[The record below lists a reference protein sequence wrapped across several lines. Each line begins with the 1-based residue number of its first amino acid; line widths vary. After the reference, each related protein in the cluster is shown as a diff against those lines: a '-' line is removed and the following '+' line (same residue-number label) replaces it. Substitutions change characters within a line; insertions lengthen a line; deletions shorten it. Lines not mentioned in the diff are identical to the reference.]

1 MSAGLECPNLGPAP
15 ALAQDGPDRTR
26 TREIDMDIQG
36 TIAEAIIAE
45 LQRQAEIGEPGLTLD
60 ASEPGYLTVDGR
72 IDLDALIMV
81 IEGALAGG
89 P

>member
-1 MSAGLECPNLGPAP
+1 
-15 ALAQDGPDRTR
+15 
-26 TREIDMDIQG
+26 MDLQK
-36 TIAEAIIAE
+36 TIRDAIIAE
-45 LQRQAEIGEPGLTLD
+45 LERQAEAEDPAPKVDTR
-60 ASEPGYLTVDGR
+60 EPGYAAIEGR

>member
-1 MSAGLECPNLGPAP
+1 MD
-15 ALAQDGPDRTR
+15 AQT
-26 TREIDMDIQG
+26 
-36 TIAEAIIAE
+36 TIANAIIAE
-45 LQRQAEIGEPGLTLD
+45 LQRQAEIGEPGPTVD
-60 ASEPGYLTVDGR
+60 ASEPGYLTIDGR

>member
-1 MSAGLECPNLGPAP
+1 MH
-15 ALAQDGPDRTR
+15 
-26 TREIDMDIQG
+26 MDLQERIRN
-36 TIAEAIIAE
+36 AIVAE
-45 LQRQAEIGEPGLTLD
+45 LQRQAEACDPAPKVD
-60 ASEPGYLTVDGR
+60 ATEPGYAVIEGR